1 MEAIIATLA
10 FLVFALVIVYLGTRK
25 HQPHH

>member
-1 MEAIIATLA
+1 MEAIIGTLV

-25 HQPHH
+25 QQPHH